1 MALIRKIGFSAI
13 LCFWMTRLFAQD
25 LQYSQFYAA
34 PLYLNPAMTG
44 ATELTRVGFNYR
56 KQWPGLNFDFTGYS
70 AYIDHYSYD
79 RKSGFGLAVNSF
91 QESNMNIK
99 FSDISLLYSYNL
111 HLSNSSNIRF
121 GAQTAIVQRDALL
134 SSLLMG
140 DQVDVFSSTVSPSSI
155 DNLPDMDPFRYVDFS
170 IGMLYQHKSFWFGT
184 SAHHLNRPNM
194 SFYRGSGADNLP
206 IKYNVHAGV
215 QIEMSPGRSPFAAQ
229 GQNYFNLVA
238 NYKNQGPFQQLDLSG
253 QVLYQSMLMGVGYRG
268 IPGTKELPNRDSVV
282 LLLGVNLEG
291 GMIFGYSFDYMV
303 SRLGM
308 VTHGAHEVSLRYQ
321 FLAGDPKTRNR
332 KSRALKCFQYLM

>member
-1 MALIRKIGFSAI
+1 MAKNKLF
-13 LCFWMTRLFAQD
+13 LTLLMCFWLTEMFAQD

-44 ATELTRVGFNYR
+44 ATDLTRVGFNYR

-79 RKSGFGLAVNSF
+79 TRSGFGLAVNSF

-99 FSDISLLYSYNL
+99 FSEISLLYSYNL
-111 HLSNSSNIRF
+111 QLNESGNIRF
-121 GAQTAIVQRDALL
+121 GSQAALVQRDALL
-134 SSLLMG
+134 SNLLMG

-155 DNLPDMDPFRYVDFS
+155 DHLPGIDPFRYLDFS
-170 IGMLYQHKSFWFGT
+170 FGLLYQHENFWVGT

-194 SFYRGSGADNLP
+194 SFYRENGSDHLP
-206 IKYNVHAGV
+206 VKYNVHAGI
-215 QIEMSPGRSPFAAQ
+215 QIELVSGGSVFANREQ
-229 GQNYFNLVA
+229 SYLNLTA
-238 NYKNQGPFQQLDLSG
+238 NYKNQGPFQQLDLSS
-253 QVLYQSMLMGVGYRG
+253 QIYYQSLIMGAGYRG
-268 IPGTKELPNRDSVV
+268 IPGSRELPNRDSIVMLV
-282 LLLGVNLEG
+282 GVALDSG
-291 GMIFGYSFDYMV
+291 LIFGYSFDYMI

-308 VTHGAHEVSLRYQ
+308 VTQGAHEVSLRYQ

-332 KSRALKCFQYLM
+332 KSRALKCFKYLM